1 MPADPETL
9 QAIHAFGEN
18 LRNAIGAEL
27 RAHKEEADRAR
38 SRIYERIDSHA
49 RESRETQ
56 KENTAE
62 LRGAISALGL
72 QVTELSTRFG
82 AHEKADEKE
91 FERVDDAIKDASN
104 KRHGYFQAF
113 IASVFTAVAGW
124 VLWIFK
130 GGVEK

>member
-1 MPADPETL
+1 MPADPDTL
-9 QAIHAFGEN
+9 TAIHAFGEN

-56 KENTAE
+56 KESTAE
-62 LRGAISALGL
+62 LRGAISALGI

-82 AHEKADEKE
+82 SHEKADEKE
-91 FERVDDAIKDASN
+91 FERVDDAIKGAAS
-104 KRHGYFQAF
+104 KRHGYLQAA
-113 IASVFTAVAGW
+113 IAAAFGGIAGW
-124 VLWIFK
+124 LSRNL
-130 GGVEK
+130 GGTS